1 MNFKPLALAGA
12 YRILPDIHRDERGSF
27 VRTWCRQEFEKH
39 VGGVDFVQASLSSN
53 TRAGTIRG
61 LHYQSVPFG
70 ETKLVRCVKGCVFDV
85 VVDLRPESPTFR
97 QWHAEELS
105 EINGVALLIPE
116 GVAHGFQSLC
126 DESSL
131 LYQISPYY
139 APEAARGVRWDD
151 PAFAIKWPLPV
162 SVISERDRT
171 WPDFARELAA

>member
-1 MNFKPLALAGA
+1 MNFKPLALAGVYLIA
-12 YRILPDIHRDERGSF
+12 PTIHRDERGFF
-27 VRTWCRQEFEKH
+27 VRAWCKQEFAKN
-39 VGGVDFVQASLSSN
+39 VGGVEFVQTSLSSN

-61 LHYQSVPFG
+61 LHYQSAPFA
-70 ETKLVRCVKGCVFDV
+70 EAKLVRCVKGSVFDV
-85 VVDLRPESPTFR
+85 VVDLRPESPTYR

-105 EINGVALLIPE
+105 EINGAALLIPE

-126 DESSL
+126 DDSSL
-131 LYQISPYY
+131 LYQISQYY

-171 WPDFARELAA
+171 WPNVARELAA